1 MTIMAVVL
9 IAFLGASGAFGGWPV
24 GTAFTYQGR
33 LIDAN
38 EPADGLYDLQLKL
51 FDDPNVVI
59 GVQKGGTIS
68 IDELDVIDGHFTAEL
83 DFGTGI
89 FDGEARWLQIGVR
102 AGDLSDP
109 NAYAPLLPRQ
119 ELTPTP
125 YAIYAER
132 AGAARNGITGA
143 GAAKRIAKF
152 TGASTIGSSGIYEGT
167 GGRIG
172 IRGAP
177 YWGGMAPGYGPDL
190 HVNAGQ
196 DFVDVW
202 LGNSNSTNAADVG
215 RLSFVGRS
223 GFSLSPSVFAA
234 ITGKI
239 IDGGMYHKGALLFH
253 TISPV
258 TFPSGGGLEEK
269 MRIMHDGN
277 VGIGTDSPAGIL
289 HVSRDGS
296 VDDLFVDS
304 ASGKVGLGTS
314 SPAEALEVAAENA
327 GGLTAVR
334 VRNASNAAEGQSAL
348 LLAMGETDFA
358 KLYTKSSMSQ
368 TGGNDFCIENL
379 RQNGDLHLIVN
390 KSNTPMKKLTL
401 DGMTGRIGIHTDQPQ
416 QDVDIDGVVRI
427 RKWGTVGGLGYSV
440 MANANGDL
448 YKGFSSGR
456 YKRDVTDLN
465 ADEQAVLDLRPVR
478 FKWKQTG
485 APAVGLIAEEVE
497 PLLPELV
504 VRDEQGRPDAVRY
517 DMLSVYLLGVVRQ
530 LKGQNETLREQMDGG
545 LQSVQEAIES
555 LRRENSDL
563 RERLARFEGSA
574 GADSPMRRKEVRQ

>member
-1 MTIMAVVL
+1 MTIMAVVCSV
-9 IAFLGASGAFGGWPV
+9 FFGVSGAVGGWPV

-38 EPADGLYDLQLKL
+38 EPADGLYDLELKL

-59 GVQKGGTIS
+59 GVQKGGTIT
-68 IDELDVIDGHFTAEL
+68 IDELDVIDGYFTVEL

-119 ELTPTP
+119 ELTPTA
-125 YAIYAER
+125 YAIYAET

-152 TGASTIGSSGIYEGT
+152 TGASTIGSSAIYQSSQGT
-167 GGRIG
+167 IG

-177 YWGGMAPGYGPDL
+177 FWSGFDPGGGPDL

-202 LGNSNSTNAADVG
+202 LGSSNSTNAADVG
-215 RLSFVGRS
+215 RLSFVGSSRIA
-223 GFSLSPSVFAA
+223 FNPMVYAA
-234 ITGKI
+234 ITGRI
-239 IDGGMYHKGALLFH
+239 IDAGTYQKGALLFH
-253 TISPV
+253 TVSPL
-258 TFPSGGGLEEK
+258 TLPSGGGLEEK
-269 MRIMHDGN
+269 MRIMHNGN
-277 VGIGTDSPAGIL
+277 VGIGTESPAGIL
-289 HVSRDGS
+289 HVSRDGTS
-296 VDDLFVDS
+296 GDLFVDS
-304 ASGKVGLGTS
+304 GSGKVGVGTS
-314 SPAEALEVAAENA
+314 SPAEALEVAAENP

-334 VRNASNAAEGQSAL
+334 VRNTSNAAEGQSAL

-358 KLYTKSSMSQ
+358 KFYTKSSMSQ
-368 TGGNDFCIENL
+368 ENGNALHIENL
-379 RQNGDLHLIVN
+379 RQNADLYLIVN
-390 KSNTPMKKLTL
+390 KSNTPTKKITL
-401 DGMTGRIGIHTDQPQ
+401 QGTTGRIGIHTYQPQ
-416 QDVDIDGVVRI
+416 QDLDIDGVVRI
-427 RKWGTVGGLGYSV
+427 RKWGTLSGLGYSV

-448 YKGFSSGR
+448 YKGLSSGR

-485 APAVGLIAEEVE
+485 APAIGLIAEEVE
-497 PLLPELV
+497 PLIPELV

-530 LKGQNETLREQMDGG
+530 LKDQNEKLREQMGSG
-545 LQSVQEAIES
+545 LQTVEEAIES
-555 LRRENSDL
+555 LRRENTDL
-563 RERLARFEGSA
+563 RERLARFESA
-574 GADSPMRRKEVRQ
+574 SRQNSIRREEVRK